1 MNSATDFS
9 APLYTTWTEAEQ
21 ARFREWLHGL
31 LLTEIVTVDFIKRD
45 GTLRTMRCSLQK
57 QYLPASDKR
66 DERQISNT
74 AISVW
79 DLDKES
85 YRSFRFDSVRQTRFT
100 LGYTLGERNG

>member
-9 APLYTTWTEAEQ
+9 APLYTTWNEAEQ

-31 LLTEIVTVDFIKRD
+31 LRSEIVNIEFTKRD
-45 GTLRTMRCSLQK
+45 GTLRKMRCSLQDK
-57 QYLPASDKR
+57 YLPATDKR

-79 DLDKES
+79 DLDKDS
-85 YRSFRFDSVRQTRFT
+85 FRSFRFDSVRHISFV
-100 LGYTLGERNG
+100 LGHTLGERNG